1 MSDLPKGWVEIPLSE
16 ILISIESGSRPK
28 GGVRGITE
36 GIPSLGGEHLNER
49 GGFNFDKI
57 KYVPKNFAL
66 RMTRGKIKKKDV
78 LIVKDGAT
86 TGKVS
91 FVDNNFPF
99 NDAVINEHVFICR
112 IFPEIDSKFVF
123 RFLFSEEGQKR
134 ILANFKG
141 SAQGGINLSF
151 APNTLIPLASLNE
164 QKRIVEKLDKL
175 LAKVGTAKERLDKIP
190 GILKKYRQ
198 SVLHAAVSGELTKD
212 WREKNEFFDSV
223 WSEIELRDI
232 ISSLRYGTSKKMSK
246 EENGFPILRIPNIQ
260 KGFIT
265 TDDIKYAKLS
275 ENEFHNLRLQPGD
288 ILMIRSNGSVSLVG
302 RTAVVTENEIN
313 LAFAGYLIRI
323 RPNKEKVIP
332 KFLNFSFHSYNARI
346 QIELPAR
353 STSGVNNINSEEV
366 KSIQL
371 RLPPLEE
378 QKEIVNRVDKLLSKA
393 DEIEE
398 RYKKAKEYVDKLSQ
412 SILAKA
418 FRGELVPQAPND
430 EPASELLERIKA
442 EKEAE
447 EKKKKRP
454 IKRHK

>member
-223 WSEIELRDI
+223 WSEIEVRDI